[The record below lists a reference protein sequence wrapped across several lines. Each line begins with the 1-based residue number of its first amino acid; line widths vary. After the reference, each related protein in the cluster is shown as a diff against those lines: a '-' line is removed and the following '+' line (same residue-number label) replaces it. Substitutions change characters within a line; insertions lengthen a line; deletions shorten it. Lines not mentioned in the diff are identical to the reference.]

1 MRMVPPEMPFALCI
15 KSRDATANAIAS
27 LWDRVGVFED
37 FPSMRAL
44 NYPPHITFAIYGS
57 AAASEQLAIAT
68 LERVATGRTA
78 IELTFDRIRSFD
90 GPPLILWA
98 DPEPKNGLRDIHD
111 QIHCAIDPALCH
123 PHYRPGCWVPHCT
136 LGTRIA
142 RERNPDALAFAN
154 AFRGG
159 LRVFFDTV
167 DCVRLEP
174 LNVVAE
180 LHLRSPLKQE

>member
-1 MRMVPPEMPFALCI
+1 MPFALTL
-15 KSRDATANAIAS
+15 KSLDPTRDAILS
-27 LWDRVGVFED
+27 LWNQVSAFED

-44 NYPPHITFAIYGS
+44 NYPPHITFAIYDS
-57 AAASEQLAIAT
+57 PAASEQLAIAT
-68 LERVATGRTA
+68 LERVAKGRTT
-78 IELTFDRIRSFD
+78 IELAFDRIRSFD

-98 DPEPKNGLRDIHD
+98 DPEPKDTLLDIHD
-111 QIHCAIDPALCH
+111 QIHSAIDPGLCR

-136 LGTRIA
+136 LGARIA
-142 RERNPDALAFAN
+142 HARNPDALAFAN

-174 LNVVAE
+174 PTIVAE
-180 LHLRSPLKQE
+180 LHLRSALKQE